1 MATVTP
7 EFIVFTGP
15 MFGSKT
21 TRLLDAIDRAGYQ
34 KKRVALFKAA
44 MDDRYSSS
52 FVCTHSG
59 NKVEAIVVDSS
70 ASILEYLA
78 RTETVYDVVAV
89 DEAFMIE
96 GVGDVLV
103 WLFKRGIS
111 IFVATLSLSASLDS
125 FEEVVKIL
133 PWATRVEV
141 CSAVCTACGAD
152 AYFTHKKVDDG
163 KLISVGGSDLYE
175 PRCWHH
181 HCVSEIDD
189 E

>member
-1 MATVTP
+1 MSVSAP
-7 EFIVFTGP
+7 EFVVFTGP

-34 KKRVALFKAA
+34 KKRVALFKAS
-44 MDDRYSSS
+44 MDDRYSSTY
-52 FVCTHSG
+52 VCTHSG
-59 NKVEAIVVDSS
+59 NKVEGVVVDSS
-70 ASILEYLA
+70 ASLLEHLA
-78 RTETVYDVVAV
+78 KTDIVYDIVAV
-89 DEAFMIE
+89 DEAFMID
-96 GVGDVLV
+96 GIGDVLV

-111 IFVATLSLSASLDS
+111 IFVATLSLSAGLDA
-125 FEEVVKIL
+125 FDEVVKIL

-141 CSAVCTACGAD
+141 CSAVCTTCGAD
-152 AYFTHKKVDDG
+152 AYFTHKKVEDG

-181 HCVSEIDD
+181 HHVSDIDN